1 MILSPTR
8 ERACFFVCARACRKD
23 FPVFADTIF
32 QPVDNIKSHNI
43 DLQLNQDMENI
54 RRRMGVVS
62 QFDVLW
68 DELTALDHMYLFSQ
82 MKRIGYTNELKF
94 YN

>member
-1 MILSPTR
+1 
-8 ERACFFVCARACRKD
+8 
-23 FPVFADTIF
+23 
-32 QPVDNIKSHNI
+32 
-43 DLQLNQDMENI
+43 MENI